1 MQTYRYPP
9 PPIRPRRFPAD
20 PPPLAVY
27 TTVASHKIQDYSRAR
42 DFVRGLDDLRHAHP
56 AGGDSAAVYARLELL
71 KNRGGRGR
79 GSQVLLYERAYHR
92 FKGLSV
98 PGQDAAE
105 GRG

>member
-1 MQTYRYPP
+1 M
-9 PPIRPRRFPAD
+9 
-20 PPPLAVY
+20 
-27 TTVASHKIQDYSRAR
+27 
-42 DFVRGLDDLRHAHP
+42 RGLDDLRHAHP